1 MDKEHEKLRARA
13 GSRAQLFSSTRSVH
27 TLPHALPSPGNGR
40 VRPSVSGAAPIALR
54 HQLVKSFCITN
65 SGSASTCVSVSCE
78 TGNKPSAYTGAFF
91 SQFSSFFF
99 VFLHSSSWFFTS
111 GGHPRLEQVATGCRR
126 RAARWGEGAVG
137 ARGDQ
142 GRRR

>member
-91 SQFSSFFF
+91 LSFLRFFSFSFIL
-99 VFLHSSSWFFTS
+99 LHGSSLQAGT
-111 GGHPRLEQVATGCRR
+111 R
-126 RAARWGEGAVG
+126 
-137 ARGDQ
+137 D
-142 GRRR
+142 